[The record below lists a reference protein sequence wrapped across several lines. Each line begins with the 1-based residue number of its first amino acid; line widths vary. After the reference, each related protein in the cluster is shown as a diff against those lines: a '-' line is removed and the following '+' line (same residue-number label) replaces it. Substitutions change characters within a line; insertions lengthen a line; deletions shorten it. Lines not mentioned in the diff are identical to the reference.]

1 MKKLLK
7 TTGKYFALVKFSHT
21 VFAMPFALVG
31 FFLGSEYNG
40 GIFSIRLFILVI
52 ACMVFARSAAMGF
65 NRLADH
71 HIDAQNP
78 RTATREIPS
87 GKVSRRS
94 ALVFVIVSSVLF
106 IITTAFINTLTLAL
120 SPVALAVVLG
130 YSYTKRFTP
139 LCHLVLGLGL
149 SLAPIGAY
157 IAVTGR
163 FDILPVIY
171 SLLVLTWVSGF
182 DIIYAL
188 QDDEFDREKG
198 LYSIPAV
205 FSRRGALMISV
216 ILHLITAAM
225 VVSAGI
231 AGKAG
236 LIYWAGAVVFLGLLT
251 FQHMIVRP
259 DNLSRVNVAFG
270 TTNGVAGLLFGLFVI
285 TDLLAGKV

>member
-94 ALVFVIVSSVLF
+94 ALIFVIASSVLF

-205 FSRRGALMISV
+205 FSRRGALLISV

-236 LIYWAGAVVFLGLLT
+236 LIYWTGAVVFLGLLT